1 MKKRQWYK
9 YEKKTKHTSYW
20 MWSLPVI
27 TSNEADSSWAICT
40 WHHMQNHNR
49 MKNHTFTDPN
59 FLYVNKPIRWL
70 SDYQNSCQSWP
81 RLTNKWLRKTVTH
94 WRKRNKP
101 GTLTGWTGGPFESPA
116 SGSFC
121 PDTLQTCLRVL
132 SLSLSQHLKLYQN
145 QKVQ

>member
-9 YEKKTKHTSYW
+9 YEKKNIQ
-20 MWSLPVI
+20 VI
-27 TSNEADSSWAICT
+27 GCDLYQLSHLMRRTALEQYAHDITCKTIIEWKTTLSQTLI
-40 WHHMQNHNR
+40 
-49 MKNHTFTDPN
+49 

-145 QKVQ
+145 QKIQ